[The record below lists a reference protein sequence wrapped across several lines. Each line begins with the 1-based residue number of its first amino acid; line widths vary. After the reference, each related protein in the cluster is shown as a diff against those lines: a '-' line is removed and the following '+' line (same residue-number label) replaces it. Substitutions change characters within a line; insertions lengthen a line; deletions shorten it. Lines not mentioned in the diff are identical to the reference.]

1 MYICLKIDQESHDWR
16 DVSLVAYSGIFL
28 MGDWVRHSFTL
39 SVRL

>member
-28 MGDWVRHSFTL
+28 MGASLIHSL
-39 SVRL
+39 SALVTT